1 MDPAGSDISQALAL
15 SRNEN
20 GNKLNRTASSET
32 SLILNVEHTLRKEA
46 ICRPGSSCSRLSNC
60 TEFCTIFIILDLIS
74 KVGASIVGLI
84 ILGCRPS
91 RPG

>member
-20 GNKLNRTASSET
+20 GNNLNRTTSSET
-32 SLILNVEHTLRKEA
+32 SLMLNVEHTLRKA
-46 ICRPGSSCSRLSNC
+46 AMCHPGSSCSRPSNC
-60 TEFCTIFIILDLIS
+60 TEFCTILIMLDLIS

-84 ILGCRPS
+84 ILGSKPVPPS
-91 RPG
+91 